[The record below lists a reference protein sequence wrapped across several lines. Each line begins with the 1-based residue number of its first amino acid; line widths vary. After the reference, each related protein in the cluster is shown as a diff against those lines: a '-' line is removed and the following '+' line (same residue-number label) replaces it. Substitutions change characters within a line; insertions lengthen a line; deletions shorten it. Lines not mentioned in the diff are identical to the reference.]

1 MIGPLSRIAARW
13 VAGGLVMSGL
23 LLPADAQIIA
33 TDPDV
38 IAIIG
43 LAIGAITEFAYA
55 QAKKRGWAT

>member
-13 VAGGLVMSGL
+13 VAGGLVFTGL

-38 IAIIG
+38 IAVIG
-43 LAIGAITEFAYA
+43 FAIGSIAEFGYA
-55 QAKKRGWAT
+55 LAKKRGWAT